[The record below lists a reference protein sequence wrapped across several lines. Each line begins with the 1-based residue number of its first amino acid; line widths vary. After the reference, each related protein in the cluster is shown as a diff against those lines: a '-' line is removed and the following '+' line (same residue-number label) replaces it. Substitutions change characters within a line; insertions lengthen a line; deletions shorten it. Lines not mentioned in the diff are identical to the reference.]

1 MQVYDSANKL
11 AKEIRDSK
19 EYKEYKKIKQNIEK
33 NEEKKNKIEKFEH
46 LRYEIQIKSMQ
57 GGVENL
63 QEQNELLQQEYGELL
78 QDEELKK
85 YFDAEVKFNIMLAD
99 INKIIAESV
108 RDVL

>member
-1 MQVYDSANKL
+1 
-11 AKEIRDSK
+11 
-19 EYKEYKKIKQNIEK
+19 
-33 NEEKKNKIEKFEH
+33 
-46 LRYEIQIKSMQ
+46 MQ

-63 QEQNELLQQEYGELL
+63 QEQNELLQQEYGKLL

>member
-33 NEEKKNKIEKFEH
+33 NEDKKNKIEKFEH

-63 QEQNELLQQEYGELL
+63 QEQNELLQQEYGKLL

>member
-11 AKEIRDSK
+11 AKEIIDSK

-63 QEQNELLQQEYGELL
+63 QEQNELLQQEYGKLL

>member
-19 EYKEYKKIKQNIEK
+19 EYKEYKKINQNIQK
-33 NEEKKNKIEKFEH
+33 NEEKNNKIEKFEQ

-63 QEQNELLQQEYGELL
+63 QEQNELLQQEYGKLL

>member
-46 LRYEIQIKSMQ
+46 LRYEIQIKSMH

-63 QEQNELLQQEYGELL
+63 QEQNELLQQEYGKLL

>member
-1 MQVYDSANKL
+1 
-11 AKEIRDSK
+11 
-19 EYKEYKKIKQNIEK
+19 
-33 NEEKKNKIEKFEH
+33 
-46 LRYEIQIKSMQ
+46 MQ

>member
-33 NEEKKNKIEKFEH
+33 NEEKRNKIEKFEH